1 MFSLCI
7 CVLYGCVAKTALPY
21 SVFATVTEGG
31 DYGTRVGS
39 VGGSLR
45 FGSDNGR
52 GKWWWWGW
60 GRGGGRGKVGGWG
73 GGVVTSFG
81 LKGRTEIRLMASFD
95 L

>member
-1 MFSLCI
+1 M
-7 CVLYGCVAKTALPY
+7 PY

-31 DYGTRVGS
+31 DYGTRVGG

-45 FGSDNGR
+45 FGSDMGKGRRNGGCGGVGGGR
-52 GKWWWWGW
+52 EVRE
-60 GRGGGRGKVGGWG
+60 RGGGGGWG

-81 LKGRTEIRLMASFD
+81 LKVRSEIRLLAFFD

>member
-7 CVLYGCVAKTALPY
+7 CILYGCVAKKALPY

-45 FGSDNGR
+45 FPPR
-52 GKWWWWGW
+52 K
-60 GRGGGRGKVGGWG
+60 GGGGEGG
-73 GGVVTSFG
+73 
-81 LKGRTEIRLMASFD
+81 R
-95 L
+95 